1 MSESRVLVVRSGANP
16 FLSLGESSTVQVI
29 ERSSHTI
36 GDVEVPADRPEGRAD
51 LILFTSQVAVER
63 AATDPRLGFLLA
75 AAGKGA
81 RLAAVG
87 SVTAEALAE
96 HGVPPRITAGGS
108 AEALLEKLPRNL
120 TGWRVVFPCGDD
132 AAEELPAELRAR
144 GARVERL
151 VVYRKIPRPHDPALD
166 REILEEP
173 FAAFCTTSP
182 SAVRWLFD
190 GLSREA
196 AARLRQ
202 TDAVV
207 LGPTTR
213 RYLEEL
219 GVERIATTPT
229 ASFSE
234 ALRLLEYLAT
244 GPRAA

>member
-1 MSESRVLVVRSGANP
+1 VTEPRVLVVRSGANP
-16 FLSLGESSTVQVI
+16 FLSLGESSTVEIV

-36 GDVEVPADRPEGRAD
+36 EPIPIADGGRRPRPD
-51 LILFTSQVAVER
+51 LVVFTSQVAVER

-75 AAGKGA
+75 AAAEGT

-87 SVTAEALAE
+87 PVTAEALAR
-96 HGVPPRITAGGS
+96 HGAPPRITAGGS
-108 AEALLEKLPRNL
+108 AGALLEKLPRNL
-120 TGWRVVFPCGDD
+120 AGWRVVFPCAED
-132 AAEELPAELRAR
+132 AAEELPAGLRAR
-144 GARVERL
+144 GARVEKL
-151 VVYRKIPRPHDPALD
+151 VVYRKIARPHDPAIG
-166 REILEEP
+166 REILDLP

-190 GLSREA
+190 GLSPEA

-219 GVERIATTPT
+219 GVERIAITSTP
-229 ASFSE
+229 SFAE
-234 ALRLLEYLAT
+234 ALRLLEHLAT

>member
-16 FLSLGESSTVQVI
+16 FLSIGKSSAVEVV
-29 ERSSHTI
+29 ERSSHAI
-36 GDVEVPADRPEGRAD
+36 EKVEVPAERAEGRPD

-63 AATDPRLGFLLA
+63 VATDPRLGFLLA
-75 AAGKGA
+75 AVGKGA

-96 HGVPPRITAGGS
+96 HGLPPRITAAGS

-120 TGWRVVFPCGDD
+120 AGWKVVFPCGDD

-144 GARVERL
+144 GARVERI
-151 VVYRKIPRPHDPALD
+151 VVYRKIPRPHDPELD

-182 SAVRWLFD
+182 SAVRWLFE
-190 GLSREA
+190 GLSPEA
-196 AARLRQ
+196 GARLRQ

-219 GVERIATTPT
+219 GVQRIAITPT
-229 ASFSE
+229 PSFSE

>member
-16 FLSLGESSTVQVI
+16 FLSIGKSSAVEVV
-29 ERSSHTI
+29 ERSSHAI
-36 GDVEVPADRPEGRAD
+36 EKVEVPAERAEGRPD

-63 AATDPRLGFLLA
+63 VATDPRLGFLLA

-96 HGVPPRITAGGS
+96 HGLPPRITAAGS

-120 TGWRVVFPCGDD
+120 AGRKVVFPCGDD

-144 GARVERL
+144 GARVERI
-151 VVYRKIPRPHDPALD
+151 VVYRKIPRPHDPELD

-182 SAVRWLFD
+182 SAVRWLFE
-190 GLSREA
+190 GLSPEA
-196 AARLRQ
+196 GARLRQ

-219 GVERIATTPT
+219 GVQRIAITPT
-229 ASFSE
+229 PSFSE

>member
-1 MSESRVLVVRSGANP
+1 VSENRVLVVRSGANP
-16 FLSLGESSTVQVI
+16 FLSLGESSAVEVV
-29 ERSSHTI
+29 ERSSHAI
-36 GDVEVPADRPEGRAD
+36 EKVEAPADRPEGQPD
-51 LILFTSQVAVER
+51 LVLFTSQVAVER

-87 SVTAEALAE
+87 SVTAEALAR
-96 HGVPPRITAGGS
+96 HGVPPRVTAGGS
-108 AEALLEKLPRNL
+108 AEALLERLPRNL
-120 TGWRVVFPCGDD
+120 AGWRVVFPCGDD

-166 REILEEP
+166 RQILEEP

-182 SAVRWLFD
+182 SAVRWLFE
-190 GLSREA
+190 GLSPEA

-219 GVERIATTPT
+219 GVERIAITSTP
-229 ASFSE
+229 SFAE
-234 ALRLLEYLAT
+234 ALRLLEHLAT